1 MLNNNMKTYVINSIE
16 DLKQFENNG
25 KYIVD
30 GNLEA
35 YCSLNFNKLNKNLIV
50 KGNLFIKSKEY
61 IEVCGYIDVIGTIKE

>member
-1 MLNNNMKTYVINSIE
+1 MKTYIINSIE
-16 DLKQFENNG
+16 DLEQFEG
-25 KYIVD
+25 DGGYSVD
-30 GNLEA
+30 GNLEV